1 MSVNSKSSLV
11 PDGFIMGVH
20 LAGVL
25 GLKSDYF
32 TNASR
37 KNIELYNTE
46 VRVINEKYTYVKL
59 DDEVMNRLALGYVC
73 IKISKDEVDD
83 YEFVFK
89 LSRTCI
95 IGMWK

>member
-1 MSVNSKSSLV
+1 MSIFSKSRLI

-25 GLKSDYF
+25 GLRSDYF
-32 TNASR
+32 SVAQTKQKDINAE
-37 KNIELYNTE
+37 IVTLHD
-46 VRVINEKYTYVKL
+46 KYTYVKL

-73 IKISKDEVDD
+73 TRITKDEISD